1 MQSMNMDELS
11 KAQCALE
18 GIRGKVRR
26 AEDGLALLTDE
37 MTRFCRELQES
48 VQHEVREDRDEQVW
62 VYRGETPNAPIE
74 WSIRIGE
81 ILYNLRSAL
90 DHLAWQL
97 VLANGQTPG
106 PHTAFPIV
114 DREPAWNSRRD
125 RDLRGMSEPAIAQIR
140 WLQPYGGGLNLPFDV
155 SAFLHLHTLCN
166 IDKHRHLILAAI
178 NLDLGRPIFNSGPPP
193 VRGLEGSVYSGVIS
207 AGKLLCRCNKAEAA
221 IRPSLRFCIGLNVDT
236 DEPMPENWLNEDMR
250 RILSVSPV
258 IHILS
263 ECLAAVRG
271 AMDLFFPRT

>member
-1 MQSMNMDELS
+1 MTIDELS
-11 KAQCALE
+11 RAQCALE
-18 GIRGKVRR
+18 GIRGKITR

-37 MTRFCRELQES
+37 MSRFCRELQES

-62 VYRGETPNAPIE
+62 VYRGETPNVPIE
-74 WSIRIGE
+74 WSIRTGE

-97 VLANGQTPG
+97 VLVNGQTPG
-106 PHTAFPIV
+106 PHNAFPIV
-114 DREPAWNSRRD
+114 DRESAWDSRRD
-125 RDLRGMSEPAIAQIR
+125 RDLRGMSELAIARIR

-178 NLDLGRPIFNSGPPP
+178 NLDMARPIFDSEPPL
-193 VRGLEGSVYSGVIS
+193 VKGLEGSVYSGVIS
-207 AGKLLCRCNKAEAA
+207 EGKLLCRCNKAEAA
-221 IRPSLRFCIGLNVDT
+221 LHPSLKFCIGLNIDT
-236 DEPMPENWLNEDMR
+236 DEPMPENRLNEDTR
-250 RILSVSPV
+250 RIFSVSPV
-258 IHILS
+258 THILG

-271 AMDLFFPRT
+271 AMDLFFLRT